1 MTRSG
6 RATSGAPAAAAAN
19 TRHCGRMACRSASG
33 SATRVSGAVN
43 DAGACVSNAVA
54 SATPESSSSTRAAA

>member
-1 MTRSG
+1 M
-6 RATSGAPAAAAAN
+6 AA
-19 TRHCGRMACRSASG
+19 RMACRSASG

>member
-1 MTRSG
+1 MG
-6 RATSGAPAAAAAN
+6 LGVF
-19 TRHCGRMACRSASG
+19 RHASLSEGNGQMRRDARG